1 MLFQKLC
8 ISILGLFLVGDVVA
22 QVSRFSLAEKEW
34 LDGHQ
39 NLKAGVVEMTAPILY
54 IEGGQAMGLAADYL
68 RALASKLGLNLD
80 IVKYNTLDLMAQ
92 GLQRGEIDLIGAMVH
107 QATTPTD
114 LHFTRPYLSLP
125 AALYAK
131 DKITRNSMA
140 TLEGVEVSVLRGSIW
155 EEALPAY
162 VQGLITKSF
171 PTLEGA
177 LQVVV
182 DGSVP
187 VYFGDSASVDYL
199 MKEGHFDDLK
209 ANRQLD
215 LTLDI
220 ALVTHASTP
229 ALHSLLQKAMDRL
242 SEEEIREIWN
252 NWPGIERPVPYKT
265 GFLVYLLW
273 VVLLIAWSLLLMWIV
288 KKRANQGLEHH
299 RTKTHR
305 SIKRLRRR
313 EELLKQKLMQIKHK
327 AKRYRGREKSMTR
340 KIEFIEEIL
349 PNASWSWDSE
359 SGQCVWEDDMFA
371 LTGLEKEAFVP
382 TAASFLDLVYEQ
394 DRELLDSLFQ
404 RTTSEPSKISYRLV
418 SPSGELVHLLQYS
431 HFVSVDSDKDSR
443 LVCICW
449 RIDDYTQAAKRQHLS
464 VVRSD
469 EPIADEKTGE

>member
-8 ISILGLFLVGDVVA
+8 ISILGLFLAGNVVA
-22 QVSRFSLAEKEW
+22 QVSRFSLTEKAW

-39 NLKAGVVEMTAPILY
+39 TLKVGVVKMTAPILF

-68 RALASKLGLNLD
+68 RALAAKLGLNLD

-107 QATTPTD
+107 KANTPTD

-131 DKITRNSMA
+131 DKIASSLA
-140 TLEGVEVSVLRGSIW
+140 TLQGVKVSVLRGSIW
-155 EEALPAY
+155 EEALPHY
-162 VQGLITKSF
+162 VQGLITKPF
-171 PTLEGA
+171 PTLESA

-182 DGSVP
+182 DGRVP

-199 MKEGHFDDLK
+199 MKEGHFDGLE

-242 SEEEIREIWN
+242 SEEEIHEIWN
-252 NWPGIERPVPYKT
+252 NWPEIERPVPYKT

-273 VVLLIAWSLLLMWIV
+273 VLLLIAWSLLLIWIV
-288 KKRANQGLEHH
+288 NKRAKQGLEHH
-299 RTKTHR
+299 RIKTHR

-327 AKRYRGREKSMTR
+327 AKRYKGREKSLTR
-340 KIEFIEEIL
+340 KSEFMTEIL
-349 PNASWSWDSE
+349 PNATWSWDSE
-359 SGQCVWEDDMFA
+359 SGNCIWEDDMFA
-371 LTGLEKEAFVP
+371 LTGLEKEAFEP
-382 TAASFLDLVYEQ
+382 TVASFLDLVYEQ
-394 DRELLDSLFQ
+394 DRELLESLFQ
-404 RTTSEPSKISYRLV
+404 RTASEPSKISYRLV
-418 SPSGELVHLLQYS
+418 LPSGELVHLLQYS
-431 HFVSVDSDKDSR
+431 HFVSVDNDKDIR
-443 LVCICW
+443 RVCICW
-449 RIDDYTQAAKRQHLS
+449 RIDDYAGAVKRQHLS
-464 VVRSD
+464 VVRTDKS
-469 EPIADEKTGE
+469 IADEEAEE